1 MTTSKIVLSI
11 AAGVAAGAILGV
23 LFAPDKGSAT
33 RKKIVQKR
41 DEVVDGLN
49 EKVNEMLDTVTNK
62 FEAVKKQAA
71 KMVGNGEAKLEAL
84 EAEFSG
90 AMNSK
95 LN

>member
-1 MTTSKIVLSI
+1 MTTGKIVLSI

-49 EKVNEMLDTVTNK
+49 EKVNEMLDTVTDK

-71 KMVGNGEAKLEAL
+71 KMVRNGEAKLEEL
-84 EAEFSG
+84 EAEFSD
-90 AMNSK
+90 AISAKMN
-95 LN
+95 